1 MEKTMCTVTIGEE
14 TRQYEAGTTY
24 REIAQE
30 FQHLYAHPI
39 VLVYVNKYRLQE
51 LNKKVKKDCELGFI
65 TTADYIGHQTYK
77 RSMCLLLVKA
87 VHNVG
92 GYDHVERVRIHFS
105 VSRGYYCTV
114 EGDVTV
120 DEAFLRKVEA
130 RMHELVKEEVPIL
143 KRSVHTND
151 AIELFR
157 RHGMHDKEHLFEYR
171 RVSRVNIYSIK
182 KFEDYYYGYMVPDTG
197 YLKYFSLHLYEGG
210 FVIQMPVM
218 SRPDVVPPFEPYQK
232 LFQVLRE
239 SVAWGDQQGIDTVGA
254 LNDVVTND
262 NMQEVVLVQ
271 EAHQE
276 RKIGEI
282 AKMIADRPDVKF
294 ILIAGPSSSG
304 KTTFSHRLSIQLRV
318 NGLMPHPIAVDNF
331 FVDREKTPRDAN
343 GDFDFECLEAIDVD
357 LFNQDMQAL
366 LNGEE
371 VYLPVFDFK
380 AGKQNRSTKPKK
392 LGKNDILV
400 IEGIHCLNP
409 KLTEMLDDA
418 NKFRIYISALT
429 QLNVDEHNRIP
440 STDGRLIRR
449 IVRDARTRG
458 NSAQRTIAMWRSV
471 RRGEEANIF
480 PYQEEADVMFNSSLL
495 YELAVLKQY
504 VEPLLF
510 SVDKDSA
517 EYAEAKRLLKFF
529 DYFVGIGSDFVPE
542 NSLLREFIGGGCF
555 QV

>member
-1 MEKTMCTVTIGEE
+1 MEKNMCTVTIGEE

-39 VLVYVNKYRLQE
+39 VLVYVNKYQLQE
-51 LNKKVKKDCELGFI
+51 LNKKLEKDCELGFI
-65 TTADYIGHQTYK
+65 TTADHIGYQTYK

-105 VSRGYYCTV
+105 VSKGYYCTV
-114 EGDVTV
+114 EGDVAV

-130 RMHELVKEEVPIL
+130 RMHELVEEAVPIK
-143 KRSVHTND
+143 KRSVHTNE

-157 RHGMHDKEHLFEYR
+157 RHKMHDKEHLFEYR

-182 KFEDYYYGYMVPDTG
+182 NFEDYYYGYMVPDTS
-197 YLKYFSLHLYEGG
+197 YLKYFSLHLYQDG
-210 FVIQMPVM
+210 FVIQMPTADQ
-218 SRPDVVPPFEPYQK
+218 PDVVPPFEPYRK

-239 SVAWGDQQGIDTVGA
+239 SVAWGDMQGIDTVSA
-254 LNDVVTND
+254 LNDAVTNGNIQD
-262 NMQEVVLVQ
+262 LVLVQ

-294 ILIAGPSSSG
+294 VLIAGPSSSG

-318 NGLMPHPIAVDNF
+318 NGLTPHPIAVDNF

-343 GDFDFECLEAIDVD
+343 GDYDFECLEAIDVD
-357 LFNQDMQAL
+357 LFNKDMQAL

-380 AGKQNRSTKPKK
+380 TGKQNRSTKPKK

-418 NKFRIYISALT
+418 NKFKIYISALT
-429 QLNVDEHNRIP
+429 QLNVDEHNQIP

-510 SVDKDSA
+510 SVEKESA

-529 DYFVGIGSDFVPE
+529 DYFVAIGSVFVPA
-542 NSLLREFIGGGCF
+542 NSLLREFTGGGCF